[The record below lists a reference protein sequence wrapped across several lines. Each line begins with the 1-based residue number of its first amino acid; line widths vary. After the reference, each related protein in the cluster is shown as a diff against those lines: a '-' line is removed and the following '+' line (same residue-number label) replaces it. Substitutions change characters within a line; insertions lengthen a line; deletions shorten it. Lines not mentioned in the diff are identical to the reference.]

1 MSHFPRA
8 RTLAVALPCALALGS
23 VSGTATGAAF
33 ALKEQSATA
42 LGNAFAGATAGA
54 EDITY
59 SFFNPAALAWGS
71 GTEVALVGSYI
82 LPKFEYESDEP
93 APYPGANRSKS
104 EEAAFVP
111 VGYAAWNLRDDIR
124 MGIGVTV
131 PYGLE
136 TDYDSDWVGR
146 YDAINTDLMTVDI
159 NPSIAWRVNEQIA
172 VAAGVSAQY
181 ADASLSSAV
190 PAFDSATGSASLDPT
205 RDGELDVEGDN
216 WAYGFNLGALFEPV
230 EGTRIGVAYRSR
242 ITHDL
247 SGDADFSAPEDAAPG
262 MERQDAS
269 VGGEAKLRLPETL
282 SIGIH
287 QDLNERWAVMADA
300 TWTRWSRFE
309 DLTVTFDDPLL
320 LGGPAGVP
328 DAATDEVSD
337 DYSWNDT
344 WFVALGATYRPNEQ
358 WALRAGVAY
367 DESPVSTCC
376 RTPRIPDEDR
386 TWLAFGAT
394 FEPSDRVKLDFGY
407 TYIWLKDADIELNHE
422 NDNLPTVE
430 GEYESSVQILTAS
443 FNYRF

>member
-190 PAFDSATGSASLDPT
+190 PAFSATGNPENPLAPVWTLRRMENSMLKATTGPTASI
-205 RDGELDVEGDN
+205 
-216 WAYGFNLGALFEPV
+216 WA
-230 EGTRIGVAYRSR
+230 RSLNR
-242 ITHDL
+242 L
-247 SGDADFSAPEDAAPG
+247 KAPG
-262 MERQDAS
+262 SGLPIAPAS
-269 VGGEAKLRLPETL
+269 
-282 SIGIH
+282 
-287 QDLNERWAVMADA
+287 
-300 TWTRWSRFE
+300 
-309 DLTVTFDDPLL
+309 
-320 LGGPAGVP
+320 
-328 DAATDEVSD
+328 
-337 DYSWNDT
+337 
-344 WFVALGATYRPNEQ
+344 
-358 WALRAGVAY
+358 
-367 DESPVSTCC
+367 
-376 RTPRIPDEDR
+376 
-386 TWLAFGAT
+386 
-394 FEPSDRVKLDFGY
+394 
-407 TYIWLKDADIELNHE
+407 
-422 NDNLPTVE
+422 PT
-430 GEYESSVQILTAS
+430 I
-443 FNYRF
+443 